1 MHGDGEGV
9 RRTAGGSRK
18 KLTAVLEWQDQ
29 KRPPPGPE
37 LSLDA
42 QEVQVGLLV
51 MGGSINWAAI
61 EYAAEVA
68 GVDHVETW
76 LFGMRWVEQW
86 FRDQQQK
93 RIERETRNRQQSG

>member
-1 MHGDGEGV
+1 
-9 RRTAGGSRK
+9 
-18 KLTAVLEWQDQ
+18 
-29 KRPPPGPE
+29 
-37 LSLDA
+37 
-42 QEVQVGLLV
+42 